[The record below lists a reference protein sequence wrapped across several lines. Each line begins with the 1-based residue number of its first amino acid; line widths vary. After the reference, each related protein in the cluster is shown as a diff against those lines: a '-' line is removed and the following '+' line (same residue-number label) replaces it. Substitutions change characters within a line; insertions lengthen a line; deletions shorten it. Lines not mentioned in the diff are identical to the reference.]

1 MSGSTGGKATEATD
15 GASTLHSAYGYTLFG
30 QIITVPRQRFGLS
43 SDNRLQQHSPS
54 SSKRPCGDPL
64 QRQRQVIVQQEQ
76 QQHVVD
82 QKVWADLC
90 ISWASKDSEGR
101 VEVAKLHWSLS
112 SVSVLLRHSW

>member
-15 GASTLHSAYGYTLFG
+15 GASTLHSAYDYTLFG
-30 QIITVPRQRFGLS
+30 QIITVPRQRFGLL

-54 SSKRPCGDPL
+54 SSKRPCDDPL
-64 QRQRQVIVQQEQ
+64 QRQRQVIVQQE

-101 VEVAKLHWSLS
+101 VEVAKLHRSLS